1 MQKPQIEPKQIKMY
15 NCAACGFS
23 VRNKKD
29 YNKHLQTNKHNKLM
43 GYNLNQTQTINSVV
57 TPVETPFAAPV
68 NTIVETPVDP
78 PVVTRV
84 NAIVE
89 TPVNQIVEIY
99 LCKCG
104 KTYTGRSGLWKHTKS
119 CNVLATC
126 SKILNEMPAVTNLLN
141 NNIIDDNVMNTF
153 VTLVKQNQEF
163 KELMVEQAKQLKD
176 IQKKLKKVSKIKN
189 IICNNNNSNSNNNT
203 TNNSFNLN
211 VFLNETCKDAVNM
224 VDFVKSLRVQLSD
237 LEETGKLGYSN
248 GMSRIFV
255 NGLKDMDVHKR
266 PIHCSDLKRET
277 LYIKEDNVWEK
288 DNEEKDMIKQA
299 IRKIEQKNIQQI
311 PVWVKAHPNCIK
323 SHDRENTRYL
333 TMVMQSTG
341 GLNPDDETNVTK
353 IITTIAKETVIS
365 KKCAIDS

>member
-1 MQKPQIEPKQIKMY
+1 MQNPEAEPFKQFNIY
-15 NCAACGFS
+15 NCAAC
-23 VRNKKD
+23 D
-29 YNKHLQTNKHNKLM
+29 YNARNRKDFKKHLETNKHNKNAM
-43 GYNLNQTQTINSVV
+43 DYNLTQTIGPTINPLVSTSVG
-57 TPVETPFAAPV
+57 
-68 NTIVETPVDP
+68 TIVGTSVGGTSVKP
-78 PVVTRV
+78 
-84 NAIVE
+84 
-89 TPVNQIVEIY
+89 Y

-104 KTYTGRSGLWKHTKS
+104 KTYTGRGGLWNHKKS
-119 CNVLATC
+119 CSVSAAC
-126 SKILNEMPAVTNLLN
+126 SKIINENQTVAEFLN
-141 NNIIDDNVMNTF
+141 NNMIDNSVMNTF
-153 VTLVKQNQEF
+153 VTLIKQNQEF

-176 IQKKLKKVSKIKN
+176 IQKKLKKVSKTKN
-189 IICNNNNSNSNNNT
+189 IICNNNNNNNSNNNT

>member
-1 MQKPQIEPKQIKMY
+1 MQNPQIEPKQMKMY
-15 NCAACGFS
+15 NCTTCGFS

-43 GYNLNQTQTINSVV
+43 GYNLNQTQTINSIETPVV
-57 TPVETPFAAPV
+57 PPVETPFETSVLMPV
-68 NTIVETPVDP
+68 NK
-78 PVVTRV
+78 
-84 NAIVE
+84 
-89 TPVNQIVEIY
+89 IVEIY

-126 SKILNEMPAVTNLLN
+126 SKILNELPAVTNFLN
-141 NNIIDDNVMNTF
+141 NNIIDENVMNTF
-153 VTLVKQNQEF
+153 ITLIKQNQEF
-163 KELMVEQAKQLKD
+163 KELMVEQTKELKD
-176 IQKKLKKVSKIKN
+176 IKKKLKKVSKTKN
-189 IICNNNNSNSNNNT
+189 IICNNNSNNSNNSNNNNT

-224 VDFVKSLRVQLSD
+224 VDFVNSLHVQLSD

-299 IRKIEQKNIQQI
+299 IRKIEQKNMQQI

-333 TMVMQSTG
+333 TMVLQSTG
-341 GLNPDDETNVTK
+341 GLNPDDESNVTK
-353 IITTIAKETVIS
+353 IISNIAKETVIS
-365 KKCAIDS
+365 KKCAI

>member
-1 MQKPQIEPKQIKMY
+1 MQNLETKQSNQFKIY
-15 NCAACGFS
+15 NCAACDYN
-23 VRNKKD
+23 VRNRKD
-29 YNKHLQTNKHNKLM
+29 FKKHLDTNKHIKNAM
-43 GYNLNQTQTINSVV
+43 AYNLTQAIGATINPVIGTSIV
-57 TPVETPFAAPV
+57 TTVGTS
-68 NTIVETPVDP
+68 VDP
-78 PVVTRV
+78 IEQRV
-84 NAIVE
+84 K
-89 TPVNQIVEIY
+89 PY

-104 KTYTGRSGLWKHTKS
+104 KTYAGRGGLWNHKKM
-119 CNVLATC
+119 CNVSAAC
-126 SKILNEMPAVTNLLN
+126 SKIMNEHQTVAEYLN
-141 NNIIDDNVMNTF
+141 NNMIDNSVMKAF

-176 IQKKLKKVSKIKN
+176 IQKKLKKVSKTNN
-189 IICNNNNSNSNNNT
+189 IICNNNSNNSNNNNT

-224 VDFVKSLRVQLSD
+224 VDFVNSLHVQLSD

-266 PIHCSDLKRET
+266 PIHCSDLKREV
-277 LYIKEDNVWEK
+277 LYIKDDDVWEK

-311 PVWVKAHPNCIK
+311 PIWIKAHPNCIK

-341 GLNPDDETNVTK
+341 GLNPEDETNVTK
-353 IITTIAKETVIS
+353 IISNIAKETVIS
-365 KKCAIDS
+365 KKCAIDI